1 MSPRLDD
8 GCGLGGWRNGLLFDP
23 FKKYGEWS
31 YMDIMVDPL
40 IRALRT
46 AMTPDTKVT
55 HPPGSTLQAAMCVEG
70 ERRLPSSEKCRGFC
84 YTCRQ
89 LMHHSS
95 HVSHDM
101 ALMLPVDSA
110 FPEIVI
116 REQY

>member
-8 GCGLGGWRNGLLFDP
+8 GCRLGGWRNGLLFDP

-55 HPPGSTLQAAMCVEG
+55 E
-70 ERRLPSSEKCRGFC
+70 PSWFQ
-84 YTCRQ
+84 TP
-89 LMHHSS
+89 SS
-95 HVSHDM
+95 HVCGGQTTT
-101 ALMLPVDSA
+101 ALP
-110 FPEIVI
+110 
-116 REQY
+116 